1 MAIRHWLSSC
11 RPNQMTGFHRL
22 ALLVIA
28 IACLVPVGLDMRRIW
43 NHRAAVIADSNRDTA
58 NLAHALAQHAEDAV
72 RMIDGAIGGFVERV
86 EHDGT
91 GSEARERMDR
101 FLTTRIALIPS
112 AKALSFVDAQG
123 TVIITSNPLLFWEN
137 LGGRPY
143 FNVHRDSPAR
153 KTRIGA
159 PTRSHVDGEWIIPIT
174 RRVNAPDGSFA
185 GVFVAAID
193 PAYFQNFYANFD
205 IGQRGAILLASAE
218 GKLLV
223 RRPFDP
229 TKIGSDLSKG
239 GIFTAIPRL
248 GPVGSVAIRAL
259 TDGVE
264 RLNSYHSV
272 GAYPLVIAVALE
284 TNEVLDPWRIA
295 AAHDLAA
302 SLSLSVLVAILG
314 ALLLRQAGN
323 LTTTM
328 ATLAASERE
337 VRLLADNGTDV
348 IMHIRGG
355 TRVYVSPASLDLLQ
369 YKPEELTGQPIGSMI
384 HPDDR
389 EAWGADQALLGTGA
403 GPARQATYRIRRR
416 DGSYLWVEAHRN
428 MLPGNLGFVVSI
440 RDISARKAAEQ
451 QLHAAQANLQRA
463 NHALHLLAHQDGL
476 TGLANRRHFD
486 ETLEA
491 ELRRAMRESTPL
503 ALVLIDIDHFKL
515 FNDRYGHPA
524 GDDCLRKVGHA
535 VTRCARRPGDLA
547 ARYGG
552 EELALLLPN
561 TTESGALDVAEQ
573 LLSAIRTLQHPHEAS
588 PNGIVTVSI
597 GVAALVPIPGIT
609 ESSSLVQAADAM
621 LYEAKRHGRNRA
633 FPVQATVPEPLG
645 FRLTASGEA

>member
-1 MAIRHWLSSC
+1 MTLRHWVSSY
-11 RPNQMTGFHRL
+11 RPSQITGFHRL
-22 ALLVIA
+22 AMLVIA
-28 IACLVPVGLDMRRIW
+28 IACLVPVGLDIRRVW
-43 NHRAAVIADSNRDTA
+43 NDRAAVIADSNRDTA
-58 NLAHALAQHAEDAV
+58 NLARALAQHAEDAI
-72 RMIDGAIGGFVERV
+72 RMIDGPLGAFVERI

-91 GSEARERMDR
+91 GSAARERMDR
-101 FLTTRIALIPS
+101 FLTARIALLPS
-112 AKALSFVDAQG
+112 AKALSFVDARG
-123 TVIITSNPLLFWEN
+123 TVIISSNPSLLWAD
-137 LGGRPY
+137 LGDRPFFY
-143 FNVHRDSPAR
+143 LHRNSPAR
-153 KTRIGA
+153 ETRIGA
-159 PTRSHVDGEWIIPIT
+159 PARSRVDGEWVIPLT

-193 PAYFQNFYANFD
+193 PGYFQNFYANFD
-205 IGQRGAILLASAE
+205 IGQRGAILLASDE
-218 GKLLV
+218 GTLLV

-239 GIFTAIPRL
+239 GIFTALPRL
-248 GPVGSVAIRAL
+248 GPVASVAIRAL

-272 GAYPLVIAVALE
+272 GAYPLLVAVARE

-295 AAHDLAA
+295 AAYDLAA
-302 SLSLSVLVAILG
+302 SLSLAALVAILG
-314 ALLLRQAGN
+314 VLLLRQAGN

-355 TRVYVSPASLDLLQ
+355 IRVYVSPASQTLLQ
-369 YKPEELTGQPIGSMI
+369 YTPEELTGQPVGSMI
-384 HPDDR
+384 HPEDR
-389 EAWGADQALLGTGA
+389 DAWGADQALVGTGA

-416 DGSYLWVEAHRN
+416 DGAYVWVEAHRN
-428 MLPGNLGFVVSI
+428 MLPGDLGFIVSI

-451 QLHAAQANLQRA
+451 ELHAAQANLQRA

-491 ELRRAMRESTPL
+491 ELRRAMREATPL
-503 ALVLIDIDHFKL
+503 ALVMIDIDHFKL

-524 GDDCLRKVGHA
+524 GDECLRKVGHA
-535 VTRCARRPGDLA
+535 IARCARRPGDLA

-561 TTESGALDVAEQ
+561 TTQTAAQDVAEQ
-573 LLSAIRTLQHPHEAS
+573 VLAAIRALHHTHEAS

-597 GVAALVPIPGIT
+597 GEASLVPIPGIT
-609 ESSSLVQAADAM
+609 ESSTLVQAADAM
-621 LYEAKRHGRNRA
+621 LYEAKRHGRNTA
-633 FPVQATVPEPLG
+633 FPLQVAPAGVMGL
-645 FRLTASGEA
+645 RLTVSGET